1 MKRKTFRII
10 FILFTLLCFAAFC
23 GLQLQIRNQQ
33 ATRQWADFVY
43 WLGDEPQNLQQLPA
57 KNGTYTFRF
66 HADAEWIQQT
76 ATTLRL
82 QQQPHTEAQPSTLYT
97 ADSARSLTDPTTE
110 WAFLASDIRLE
121 HHADNSA
128 QLSLTGI
135 TVADDRMNQGLP
147 ISATHTPPTS
157 TPNDISGTVGAT
169 VIFLVVL
176 AAPFWL
182 PAGCLLMCKGFNFSK
197 RSHTY
202 LWYILPLLCPHATV
216 LLLSPHLSENDTL
229 FLHIGY
235 AILLIPALLFLAIA
249 AFLLRRYCFP
259 HSSEAR

>member
-97 ADSARSLTDPTTE
+97 ADSARSLAELGDAEAALRVAHYYETGCKENRGMMQDDAQARHFRT
-110 WAFLASDIRLE
+110 LAQS
-121 HHADNSA
+121 S
-128 QLSLTGI
+128 
-135 TVADDRMNQGLP
+135 
-147 ISATHTPPTS
+147 TH
-157 TPNDISGTVGAT
+157 
-169 VIFLVVL
+169 
-176 AAPFWL
+176 
-182 PAGCLLMCKGFNFSK
+182 
-197 RSHTY
+197 
-202 LWYILPLLCPHATV
+202 
-216 LLLSPHLSENDTL
+216 
-229 FLHIGY
+229 
-235 AILLIPALLFLAIA
+235 
-249 AFLLRRYCFP
+249 
-259 HSSEAR
+259 